1 MLGKNFTSL
10 TNFPHFAILEL
21 RTQLQ
26 LLKLESREAILSNE
40 EETEKTG
47 ESSKRQGGLPSRNEQ
62 NMELAFLY
70 AVLYTAGLDAT
81 DQEMLFAT
89 CCSLEFPVH
98 PSVFK
103 QLEEMYAEQPNWPT
117 MERKLLFDRINFALA
132 EILGGWMDERPWA
145 KAMPYIPPFG
155 LNTQALVK
163 EVCKVLA
170 VQVDGDRKRPEKDLV
185 KDTRWMD
192 TTEDVDRVGKELEG
206 FLIEELLEELVS
218 EFAQ

>member
-1 MLGKNFTSL
+1 MGKIFTSL
-10 TNFPHFAILEL
+10 TNFPHFTILEL

-26 LLKLESREAILSNE
+26 LLKLESREAILSSE
-40 EETEKTG
+40 EETVKTG
-47 ESSKRQGGLPSRNEQ
+47 ESSKIRGGMPSRIEQ

-70 AVLYTAGLDAT
+70 AMLYTSGLDAT

-103 QLEEMYAEQPNWPT
+103 QLEEMYVEQPNWST
-117 MERKLLFDRINFALA
+117 LERKLLFDRINFALA
-132 EILGGWMDERPWA
+132 EIVGEWMDERPWA
-145 KAMPYIPPFG
+145 KAMACIPPLG

-170 VQVDGDRKRPEKDLV
+170 AQVDGNRKRPERDLV
-185 KDTRWMD
+185 KDTRWME
-192 TTEDVDRVGKELEG
+192 TTEDVDRVGKELES
-206 FLIEELLEELVS
+206 FLIETLLEELVS